1 MKTEKLSRPDIV
13 FVLALMVACLVSYL
27 STVYILH
34 PFVDHPNDLLGGMW
48 AAVAT
53 VFVFRNPPE
62 MSGSAAKAR
71 LFATSVS
78 FALCL
83 LYLLILPF
91 SALGMAVLIGL
102 GAVVVI
108 LLGRRED
115 VITTGITTAV
125 VMVVAALGPDDKAW
139 QPVLR
144 LIDTMLGIAVGVVT
158 AWICGVLFFRNR
170 PSQAALNH

>member
-1 MKTEKLSRPDIV
+1 MKTEKLCWSDIV
-13 FVLALMVACLVSYL
+13 FALALTMACLISYL
-27 STVYILH
+27 STVHILRF
-34 PFVDHPNDLLGGMW
+34 FVGQTDDLLGGMW

-71 LFATSVS
+71 LFATLVS

-83 LYLLILPF
+83 LYLLVLPF
-91 SALGMAVLIGL
+91 SAVGMAVLIGF
-102 GAVVVI
+102 GTVI
-108 LLGRRED
+108 VIFLGRRDD

-144 LIDTMLGIAVGVVT
+144 LIDTLLGIAVGVVT
-158 AWICGVLFFRNR
+158 AWICGALFFRNR
-170 PSQAALNH
+170 PSQTALNN